1 MSRWSGVNGVQAC
14 SARWAVELGGGCG
27 LGWATLPS
35 GIVILCRSLVLHFFQ
50 KRKLNKG
57 MKLKYVYLML
67 RDTAQ
72 KLQMGRTEENKDHFD
87 LGVLT
92 LRLQVHGTRT
102 KEVKIKQTMERS
114 TAKQTKRLLLGS
126 ELSGH

>member
-1 MSRWSGVNGVQAC
+1 
-14 SARWAVELGGGCG
+14 
-27 LGWATLPS
+27 
-35 GIVILCRSLVLHFFQ
+35 
-50 KRKLNKG
+50 

-102 KEVKIKQTMERS
+102 KEVEIKQTMERS

>member
-1 MSRWSGVNGVQAC
+1 MNGVQAC

-27 LGWATLPS
+27 LGWATLPP

-72 KLQMGRTEENKDHFD
+72 KLQMGRTEEKKDHFD

-102 KEVKIKQTMERS
+102 KEVK
-114 TAKQTKRLLLGS
+114 
-126 ELSGH
+126 LSRQWTDQLQSRPRDFS